1 MLGWMGVGGQEK
13 PGDFSRPPTD
23 EFNFVAMQP
32 GAQASETG
40 YRFPRAPVSR
50 TISGLLFPVSL
61 KSVGDHISTRS
72 AARKRNPLRTKR

>member
-50 TISGLLFPVSL
+50 TVSGHSPAVIDIEPSR
-61 KSVGDHISTRS
+61 H
-72 AARKRNPLRTKR
+72 TKIRV